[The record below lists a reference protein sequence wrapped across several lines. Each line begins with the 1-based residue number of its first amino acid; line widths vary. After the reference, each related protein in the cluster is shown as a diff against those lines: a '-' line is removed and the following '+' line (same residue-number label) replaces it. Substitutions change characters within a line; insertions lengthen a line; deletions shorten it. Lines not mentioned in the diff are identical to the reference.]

1 MAPVIMFC
9 IAMITSSIAMEDQNL
24 RGVMVGS
31 FGFVA
36 SIALYG
42 SPLVAMK
49 LVIQTSSV
57 EYMPFFLSFFSFLT
71 SSLWMAYGLLS
82 LDFLLA
88 SPNLLGV
95 PLGVLQLVLYCL
107 YCKENPD
114 KEPYKVDLENGENT
128 NLITPLISDTPDDV
142 KNEKV

>member
-1 MAPVIMFC
+1 MFC
-9 IAMITSSIAMEDQNL
+9 IAMITSSIAMQDRNL
-24 RGVMVGS
+24 RRVMVGS

-36 SIALYG
+36 SIAMYG

-49 LVIQTSSV
+49 RVIQTRSV

-107 YCKENPD
+107 YCNENPD
-114 KEPYKVDLENGENT
+114 KKPYKVDLENGENT
-128 NLITPLISDTPDDV
+128 NLITPLISDTPDV